1 MATLSVG
8 PTSAFPTIHAAL
20 AVAHP
25 GDTIALEAGYSN
37 EAATITLDNITIDA
51 GMSSVGIHLQLAPGI
66 GNLHLAGSA
75 PINVMDNTSDDVIT
89 GNAGDNVIT
98 VAGGTDVVD
107 GGLGSDRLVV
117 DYHNGTAAMNGTYAS
132 GFAAADVGSVTVAAG
147 TVEHFTILA
156 GSGANTLTTGAG
168 DDRIETAGAGAN
180 TIVAGEGNN
189 TIITGG
195 GVDTITVGG
204 GNDTIFAG
212 EGANTITGLAGDK
225 TVHTGAGADTIT
237 LTSGNNTI
245 YAGDGANTIT
255 VTSGHNTIF
264 GGSGV
269 DTIAVTGGGN
279 YIDAGNGANT
289 LTTGEGNDT
298 VVSGVDTDTI
308 TTGAGN
314 DRIVVKGGT
323 DGVAAG
329 AGNDTLVVD
338 YSTATTDVTSSP
350 IAGTLADGY
359 AGSITQGT
367 GGTATFAG
375 IETFDIT
382 TGSGNDSITT
392 GDCNDTINAGAGADH
407 VHAGGGADL
416 IYGGVGDVID
426 GGEAGADVDTL
437 DLYGVGRHEI
447 IFDPMN
453 GENGTVYLLDAEGH
467 RTGETLSFT
476 NIERIVSCFTPG
488 TLVSTP
494 KGAQPIETL
503 KAGDLVLT
511 LDHGFRPIVWVGSK
525 RLAGALLLADDALQP
540 ISIRRGAL
548 GNDTPN
554 RDMLV
559 SRQHRMMVS
568 SSKAELLF
576 DTHEVLVRAKHL
588 VSLPGIDEIHLKSV
602 TYIHIMFD
610 QHEIVLAD
618 GAWSESF
625 QPGDRSLSG
634 VDADQ
639 RQELAAI
646 FPELS
651 EVYQFARY
659 GAARLTLKAH
669 EARVLLAA

>member
-1 MATLSVG
+1 MATLTVG
-8 PTSAFPTIHAAL
+8 PTSPFPTIHAAM
-20 AVAHP
+20 AAASP
-25 GDTIALEAGYSN
+25 GDTITLEAGYSN
-37 EAATITLDNITIDA
+37 ETATITLDNITIDGGA
-51 GMSSVGIHLQLAPGI
+51 SSAGIHLKLAPGV
-66 GNLHLAGSA
+66 GNLHLAGTA
-75 PINVMDNTSDDVIT
+75 PINVMDNASGEVIT
-89 GNAGDNVIT
+89 GNAGDNAIT
-98 VAGGTDVVD
+98 VTGGTDVVD

-132 GFAAADVGSVTVAAG
+132 GFAAADVGSVTVAPG
-147 TVEHFTILA
+147 TVEHFTLLA
-156 GSGANTLTTGAG
+156 GSGANTLTTDAG

-195 GVDTITVGG
+195 GVDTITVGS

-212 EGANTITGLAGDK
+212 EGANTISGLAGDK
-225 TVHTGAGADTIT
+225 TIHTGAGADTIT
-237 LTSGNNTI
+237 LTSGNSTI
-245 YAGDGANTIT
+245 YAGDGAHTIT

-289 LTTGEGNDT
+289 LTSGTGNDT
-298 VVSGVDTDTI
+298 IVSGVDTDTI
-308 TTGAGN
+308 TTGAGD

-338 YSTATTDVTSSP
+338 YSTATSDVTSSP
-350 IAGTLADGY
+350 IAGTFADGY
-359 AGSITQGT
+359 AGSITQGA

-375 IETFDIT
+375 FETFDIT

-392 GDCNDTINAGAGADH
+392 GDGNDTINTGAGVDY

-426 GGEAGADVDTL
+426 GGEAGTDVDTL
-437 DLYGVGRHEI
+437 DLYGIGRHEI
-447 IFDPMN
+447 TYDPMN
-453 GENGTVYLLDAEGH
+453 SENGTIYLLDASGH

-476 NIERIVSCFTPG
+476 NVERIVSCFTPG
-488 TLVSTP
+488 TLIGTP
-494 KGAQPIETL
+494 QGARAIETL
-503 KAGDLVLT
+503 KKGDLVLT
-511 LDHGFRPIVWVGSK
+511 LDNGFRPIVWVGTK
-525 RLAGALLLADDALQP
+525 RLTGTTLSEYDTLQP

-548 GNDTPN
+548 GYDTPN
-554 RDMLV
+554 RDMMV
-559 SRQHRMMVS
+559 SRQHRMMLS
-568 SSKAELLF
+568 SSKADLLF
-576 DTHEVLVRAKHL
+576 DTHEVLIRAKHL
-588 VSLPGIDEIHLKSV
+588 ISLPGIKEVHLESV
-602 TYIHIMFD
+602 TYIHIMFE

-639 RQELAAI
+639 RQELTAI

-651 EVYQFARY
+651 DANRFAQY
-659 GAARLTLKAH
+659 DAARPTLKAH